1 MGASGDE
8 KMSSEFHTPVTI
20 EKTSKILE
28 QMKDC
33 ICKIKSKNGK
43 GTGFFCSIR
52 NKEEEIKVLITSCFI
67 LDKKILNETGSIA
80 LTINNDKEEKTIEL
94 NEKRKI
100 YSNKDY
106 NITIVEIKEKKDEI
120 NNFLELDE
128 NILKDDYNILNESIY
143 ILQYAKLGKEQLASV
158 SYGMLKEIE
167 DFDIIN
173 FCSTKSGSIGSPIL
187 NLSNNK
193 VIGVHRE
200 ASTKNSPNNKGT
212 FLKNPIEEFIAN
224 KNLVEVESKEVN
236 DTSKEV
242 NDTSKEVNETSKE
255 VNKKSKEDNKKS
267 KEVNKKSKEVN
278 DTSKEVNKKSKE
290 DNKKSKEVNKTSKEV
305 NKTSK
310 EVNKTS
316 KEDIK
321 TSGKNEIIIKLKIGK
336 KDVGKEIYFLDNT
349 NIFDENLVKHY
360 HDFLKEL
367 DETNVDLFI
376 NDVQEKY
383 TKFSTFKEE
392 GTYTIKLKLKIRIK
406 DCSYMFCNC
415 VNITNIDFSNF
426 DTRNINNMYRMF
438 YNCENLTELDF
449 SSFNTSKVTNMYSLF
464 EKCYNLTSANLTSFD
479 TENVTNISRMFFGCK
494 NLKKVDLSSFDDDN
508 FDEFKELFEDCN
520 SLSEVKISKNFYDKI
535 QKEMPS
541 DKIEFVLL

>member
-43 GTGFFCSIR
+43 GTGFFCSIP
-52 NKEEEIKVLITSCFI
+52 NEKEELKVLITSCFI
-67 LDKKILNETGSIA
+67 LDKKILNETGSIS
-80 LTINNDKEEKTIEL
+80 LTTNNDKDEKTIEL

-106 NITIVEIKEKKDEI
+106 NITIVEIKPKKDKI
-120 NNFLELDE
+120 NNFLELDK
-128 NILKDDYNILNESIY
+128 NILKDDYNIVNESIY

-173 FCSTKSGSIGSPIL
+173 FCSTKSGSIGGPIL

-193 VIGVHRE
+193 VIGMHRE
-200 ASTKNSPNNKGT
+200 TSTKNNSNKGT
-212 FLKNPIEEFIAN
+212 FLKYPIEEFIGS
-224 KNLVEVESKEVN
+224 KNLVEIESNQV
-236 DTSKEV
+236 V
-242 NDTSKEVNETSKE
+242 
-255 VNKKSKEDNKKS
+255 
-267 KEVNKKSKEVN
+267 
-278 DTSKEVNKKSKE
+278 
-290 DNKKSKEVNKTSKEV
+290 
-305 NKTSK
+305 
-310 EVNKTS
+310 
-316 KEDIK
+316 K

-383 TKFSTFKEE
+383 TKCSTFKEE

-426 DTRNINNMYRMF
+426 DSRSINNMCRMF
-438 YNCENLTELDF
+438 YNCENLTDIDF

-464 EKCYNLTSANLTSFD
+464 EQCYNLTTADLTSFETD
-479 TENVTNISRMFFGCK
+479 NVTNISRMFYGCK

-508 FDEFKELFEDCN
+508 FDEFKGIFEDCN
-520 SLSEVKISKNFYDKI
+520 SLSEVKITKTFFDRI
-535 QKEMPS
+535 QAEIPS
-541 DKIEFVLL
+541 EKIEFVLL